1 MDNMVL
7 VLDESGAKGYAKND
21 EKFDGEVGVMA
32 GYLYTEQEI
41 ADIERMFGQFTSPF
55 SKSTDGKFH
64 VTDLDELDQKK
75 LRDAIFFAIRK
86 TKMQWFYKAIYSKGF
101 HQSEFKEGRGGQQDN
116 KKLLHV
122 ELFENMLIMSLC
134 MAHSVGKK
142 NLKFLVKTDNIDSGT
157 LKKFE
162 SAASFIR
169 DIFLQNEREIFRYV
183 NDNGKYQKEIAH
195 TSITSDSIPK
205 FDNISIE
212 IECELSPLTVA
223 ADILANSV
231 NYYLR
236 KKQKDSLGISLNNRE
251 VIKAHPVSDLA
262 FIAKDEN
269 HVLPLLD
276 IVNRRE

>member
-142 NLKFLVKTDNIDSGT
+142 NLKLLVKTDNIDSGT

>member
-1 MDNMVL
+1 
-7 VLDESGAKGYAKND
+7 
-21 EKFDGEVGVMA
+21 
-32 GYLYTEQEI
+32 
-41 ADIERMFGQFTSPF
+41 
-55 SKSTDGKFH
+55 
-64 VTDLDELDQKK
+64 
-75 LRDAIFFAIRK
+75 
-86 TKMQWFYKAIYSKGF
+86 
-101 HQSEFKEGRGGQQDN
+101 
-116 KKLLHV
+116 
-122 ELFENMLIMSLC
+122 
-134 MAHSVGKK
+134 
-142 NLKFLVKTDNIDSGT
+142 NIDSGT